1 MKVKSRAIFKLLDKL
16 LLSSLK
22 KETSID
28 AISSD
33 MPHIMVVLHYDKLYQ
48 QNPILRNVESG
59 SENQENY
66 GDRNVLSEM
75 SARELEQF
83 ISHETVGLL
92 IFGACENHGDHMP
105 FGSDFIMPFEL
116 AKRVAAR
123 YGKKIIIFPPIPYG
137 VSSHHKDFFMTVSF
151 EPDTMMNVIRDILQ
165 SLVNNNIR
173 NILIINGHD
182 GNIAPI
188 ELASRIIK
196 ERNPRVVISC
206 LESWWTLVGSI
217 DKELFDVWDGL
228 GHGGEAETSAMLAVR
243 PDLVNMTVAP
253 KDVIPK
259 LPDNIRIY
267 WKFNELTDTGAT
279 GAPRK
284 ATTTKGNKIISI
296 LENVLLEF
304 ILDMEK
310 DRWKYGIGGSG
321 SNT

>member
-1 MKVKSRAIFKLLDKL
+1 MKVKGRAIFKLLDKL

-59 SENQENY
+59 NENQENY

-75 SARELEQF
+75 SAHQLEQI
-83 ISHETVGLL
+83 ISDETIGLL

-123 YGKKIIIFPPIPYG
+123 YGEKILIFPPIPYG
-137 VSSHHKDFFMTVSF
+137 VSSHHKDFFMTVSID
-151 EPDTMMNVIRDILQ
+151 PDTMMNVIRNILQ
-165 SLVNNNIR
+165 SLVDNNIR
-173 NILIINGHD
+173 RILIINGHD

-217 DKELFDVWDGL
+217 EKELFNVWDGL

-243 PDLVNMTVAP
+243 PDLVNMSVAP

-284 ATTTKGNKIISI
+284 ATRTKGDKIISI
-296 LENVLLEF
+296 LENILLAF
-304 ILDMEK
+304 IIDMEK
-310 DRWKYGIGGSG
+310 NQWKYGIDS
-321 SNT
+321 SSY

>member
-1 MKVKSRAIFKLLDKL
+1 MIN
-16 LLSSLK
+16 
-22 KETSID
+22 
-28 AISSD
+28 
-33 MPHIMVVLHYDKLYQ
+33 YNKLYQ
-48 QNPILRNVESG
+48 QNLILRNVESG

-123 YGKKIIIFPPIPYG
+123 YGKKMVIFPPIPYG

-173 NILIINGHD
+173 RILIINGHD

-217 DKELFDVWDGL
+217 DKDLFDVWEGL

-243 PDLVNMTVAP
+243 PDLVNMAVAP

-259 LPDNIRIY
+259 LPDNVRIY

-284 ATTTKGNKIISI
+284 ATRTKGDRIISI
-296 LENVLLEF
+296 LENVLLAF

-310 DRWKYGIGGSG
+310 NQWRYGIGES
-321 SNT
+321 SNNT

>member
-123 YGKKIIIFPPIPYG
+123 YGKKIVIFPPIPYG

-151 EPDTMMNVIRDILQ
+151 EPDTMMNVICDILQ
-165 SLVNNNIR
+165 SLVNNNIMR
-173 NILIINGHD
+173 ILIINGHD

-253 KDVIPK
+253 KDIIPR
-259 LPDNIRIY
+259 LPDNVRIY

-284 ATTTKGNKIISI
+284 ATRTKGDKIISI
-296 LENVLLEF
+296 LENVLLAF

-310 DRWKYGIGGSG
+310 NQWKYGISS

>member
-1 MKVKSRAIFKLLDKL
+1 
-16 LLSSLK
+16 
-22 KETSID
+22 
-28 AISSD
+28 
-33 MPHIMVVLHYDKLYQ
+33 
-48 QNPILRNVESG
+48 VEIG

-66 GDRNVLSEM
+66 SDRNVLSEM
-75 SARELEQF
+75 SAHQLEQI
-83 ISHETVGLL
+83 ISDETIGLL

-123 YGKKIIIFPPIPYG
+123 YGKKILIFPPIPYG
-137 VSSHHKDFFMTVSF
+137 VSSHHKDFFMTVSI
-151 EPDTMMNVIRDILQ
+151 EPDTMMNVIRNILQ
-165 SLVNNNIR
+165 SLVDNNIR
-173 NILIINGHD
+173 RILIINGHD

-196 ERNPRVVISC
+196 ERNPSIVISC

-217 DKELFDVWDGL
+217 DKELFNAWDGL

-259 LPDNIRIY
+259 LPENVRIY

-284 ATTTKGNKIISI
+284 ATKAKGDKIINI
-296 LENVLLEF
+296 LENVLLAF
-304 ILDMEK
+304 IIDMEK
-310 DRWKYGIGGSG
+310 NQWKYGIDSS
-321 SNT
+321 SNI

>member
-1 MKVKSRAIFKLLDKL
+1 M
-16 LLSSLK
+16 
-22 KETSID
+22 
-28 AISSD
+28 
-33 MPHIMVVLHYDKLYQ
+33 
-48 QNPILRNVESG
+48 ESG

-66 GDRNVLSEM
+66 DNRNVLSEM
-75 SARELEQF
+75 SARELEQI
-83 ISHETVGLL
+83 ISNETVGLL

-116 AKRVAAR
+116 AKRVATR
-123 YGKKIIIFPPIPYG
+123 HGKKIVIFPPIPYG

-151 EPDTMMNVIRDILQ
+151 EPDTMINVIRDILQ

-173 NILIINGHD
+173 RILIINGHD

-196 ERNPRVVISC
+196 ERNPKVVISC
-206 LESWWTLVGSI
+206 LESWWTLVGAI

-259 LPDNIRIY
+259 LPDNVRIY

-279 GAPRK
+279 GAPKK
-284 ATTTKGNKIISI
+284 ATRMKGDKIISI
-296 LENVLLEF
+296 LENVLLAF
-304 ILDMEK
+304 IRDMEK
-310 DRWKYGIGGSG
+310 NQWKYGIGGDSS

>member
-1 MKVKSRAIFKLLDKL
+1 
-16 LLSSLK
+16 
-22 KETSID
+22 
-28 AISSD
+28 
-33 MPHIMVVLHYDKLYQ
+33 
-48 QNPILRNVESG
+48 VEIG

-75 SARELEQF
+75 SAHQLEQI
-83 ISHETVGLL
+83 ISDETIGLL

-123 YGKKIIIFPPIPYG
+123 YGKKILIFPPIPYG
-137 VSSHHKDFFMTVSF
+137 VSSHHKDFFMTVSI
-151 EPDTMMNVIRDILQ
+151 EPDTMMNVIRNILQ
-165 SLVNNNIR
+165 SLVDNNIR
-173 NILIINGHD
+173 RILIINGHD

-196 ERNPRVVISC
+196 ERNPSIVISC

-217 DKELFDVWDGL
+217 DKELFNAWDGL

-243 PDLVNMTVAP
+243 PDLVNMTLAP

-259 LPDNIRIY
+259 LPENVRIY

-284 ATTTKGNKIISI
+284 ATKAKGDKIINI
-296 LENVLLEF
+296 LENVLLAF
-304 ILDMEK
+304 IIDMEK
-310 DRWKYGIGGSG
+310 NQWKYGIDSS
-321 SNT
+321 SNI

>member
-1 MKVKSRAIFKLLDKL
+1 LQYGF
-16 LLSSLK
+16 
-22 KETSID
+22 
-28 AISSD
+28 
-33 MPHIMVVLHYDKLYQ
+33 LHYDKLYQ
-48 QNPILRNVESG
+48 QNLILKSAVESD
-59 SENQENY
+59 SKNQENY
-66 GDRNVLSEM
+66 GGRSVLSEM
-75 SARELEQF
+75 NAHELEQF
-83 ISHETVGLL
+83 ISDETIGLL
-92 IFGACENHGDHMP
+92 IFGACENHGNHMP

-116 AKRVAAR
+116 AKRVAAH

-137 VSSHHKDFFMTVSF
+137 MSSHHKDFFMTVSF

-165 SLVNNNIR
+165 SVVNNNIKR
-173 NILIINGHD
+173 ILIINGHD

-196 ERNPRVVISC
+196 QRNPGVVISC

-217 DKELFDVWDGL
+217 DKELFDVWNGL

-243 PDLVNMTVAP
+243 PDLVNMTIAP

-259 LPDNIRIY
+259 LPDNVRIY

-284 ATTTKGNKIISI
+284 ATRAKGDKIITI
-296 LENVLLEF
+296 LESVLLAF
-304 ILDMEK
+304 IQEMENSQ
-310 DRWKYGIGGSG
+310 WKYSIGD

>member
-1 MKVKSRAIFKLLDKL
+1 
-16 LLSSLK
+16 
-22 KETSID
+22 
-28 AISSD
+28 
-33 MPHIMVVLHYDKLYQ
+33 
-48 QNPILRNVESG
+48 VESG
-59 SENQENY
+59 IENQENY
-66 GDRNVLSEM
+66 RDRNVLSEM
-75 SARELEQF
+75 SAHELEQF

-123 YGKKIIIFPPIPYG
+123 YGKKMVIFPPIPYG

-165 SLVNNNIR
+165 SLINNNIR
-173 NILIINGHD
+173 RILIINGHD

-196 ERNPRVVISC
+196 ERNPKVVISC

-217 DKELFDVWDGL
+217 DKDLFDVWEGL

-243 PDLVNMTVAP
+243 PDLVNMAVAP

-259 LPDNIRIY
+259 LPDNVRIY
-267 WKFNELTDTGAT
+267 WKFNELTETGAT

-284 ATTTKGNKIISI
+284 ATRTKGDRIISI
-296 LENVLLEF
+296 LENVLLAF

-310 DRWKYGIGGSG
+310 NQWRYGIAASSSSSSG
-321 SNT
+321 SNNNNNNT

>member
-1 MKVKSRAIFKLLDKL
+1 VA
-16 LLSSLK
+16 
-22 KETSID
+22 E
-28 AISSD
+28 SD
-33 MPHIMVVLHYDKLYQ
+33 SK
-48 QNPILRNVESG
+48 
-59 SENQENY
+59 NQENY
-66 GDRNVLSEM
+66 GDRSVLSEM
-75 SARELEQF
+75 NAHELEQF
-83 ISHETVGLL
+83 ISDETIGLL
-92 IFGACENHGDHMP
+92 IFGACENHGNHMP

-116 AKRVAAR
+116 AKRVAAH

-137 VSSHHKDFFMTVSF
+137 MSSHHKDFFMTVSF

-165 SLVNNNIR
+165 SVVNNNIKR
-173 NILIINGHD
+173 ILIINGHD

-196 ERNPRVVISC
+196 ERNPSVVISC

-217 DKELFDVWDGL
+217 DKELFDVWNGL

-243 PDLVNMTVAP
+243 PDLVNMTIAP

-259 LPDNIRIY
+259 LPDNVRIY

-284 ATTTKGNKIISI
+284 ATRAKGDKIITI
-296 LENVLLEF
+296 LESVLLAF
-304 ILDMEK
+304 IQEMEK
-310 DRWKYGIGGSG
+310 SQWKYSIGD